1 MEGLRL
7 GEELGAGAVAA
18 VRRVTDAAGNAFAG
32 KILHASRQ
40 GEAAAA
46 ERFAREAELVRG
58 VDHPNVVRVYGRREV
73 EGHDVLLMEL
83 VDGPT
88 LETHIAREAPLSSA
102 AIVTIGRGIAHG
114 LAAAHEEG
122 VVHRDLKPANI
133 LVAPDGTPKIAD
145 FGMARASSLAGV
157 DRDAM
162 TVLGTPDYMA
172 PESIEPLDVDARSDL
187 YALGC
192 ILFEMATGR
201 PPYDGATSF
210 AVLEQHRTAPIP
222 SLEHSGLP
230 NGLRATIERLLE
242 KTPADR
248 IQSASAVAEA
258 LEQADAP
265 GALALPESA
274 VATVGRCASCNAPLV
289 EGLSICLS
297 CQATVPRLA
306 AGDHTVFVT
315 GPGEVAAKMDSQVR
329 GRLVDWLRSNPTLGI
344 DPASLEKK
352 IPRLPFALLGNVDA
366 EGASQLVTSLGS
378 LGLQAKAVRGGAL
391 ALPEARKKAQVLGVR
406 TLAIVGVSMASVL
419 GNLLNGIWPLGLALG
434 AAVIVPTAVALQST
448 RPKSKLAGARSSL
461 PPALG
466 ERMKSVAIVGAGM
479 QSKRHRES
487 LRGVVSRAL
496 ALRSAVGSDASLDAE
511 VAEAI
516 DHAVVATGRLDT
528 IDHALAHADLQRPT
542 DAQHALMHERDTWT
556 ARLHD
561 LVGTLESLR
570 TRLAAA
576 DGAAGESQ
584 AVLDRLRAK
593 VEALEE
599 VQADV

>member
-1 MEGLRL
+1 MKGLRL

-18 VRRVTDAAGNAFAG
+18 VRRVTAADGRSFAG
-32 KILHASRQ
+32 KILHRSRR

-58 VDHPNVVRVYGRREV
+58 VDHPNVVGVFGRHDV

-83 VDGPT
+83 VEGPT
-88 LETHIAREAPLSSA
+88 LETQIAREAPMSPE
-102 AIVTIGRGIAHG
+102 AIRAMGLGIAKG
-114 LAAAHEEG
+114 LAAAHEAG

-133 LVAPDGTPKIAD
+133 LVAPGGSPKIAD

-172 PESIEPLDVDARSDL
+172 PECIEPLAVDARSDL

-192 ILFEMATGR
+192 ILFEMAQGR

-210 AVLEQHRTAPIP
+210 AVLEQHRTAPTP
-222 SLEHSGLP
+222 SLADANLPAGLQDV
-230 NGLRATIERLLE
+230 IERLLE

-248 IQSASAVAEA
+248 IQSASAVVDA
-258 LEQADAP
+258 LGRTDSSAALTMREVAP
-265 GALALPESA
+265 
-274 VATVGRCASCNAPLV
+274 ATVGRCASCQAPLV
-289 EGLSICLS
+289 DGLSVCLS
-297 CQATVPRLA
+297 CQAVVPRLA

-315 GPGEVAAKMDSQVR
+315 GPGEVAAKLDSQVR
-329 GRLVDWLRSNPTLGI
+329 AKLVDWLRANPTLGV
-344 DPASLEKK
+344 DAAKLEKK
-352 IPRLPFALLGNVDA
+352 IPRLPFALLTRVDA
-366 EGASQLVTSLGS
+366 EGSQQLAASLRL
-378 LGLQAKAVRGGAL
+378 LGLQTAVVKGGPL
-391 ALPEARKKAQVLGVR
+391 ALPEARKKAR
-406 TLAIVGVSMASVL
+406 TLGGRALLIVAASL
-419 GNLLNGIWPLGLALG
+419 GGMMGNLASGIWVLALMV
-434 AAVIVPTAVALQST
+434 AAALIAPLVVALQSS
-448 RPKSKLAGARSSL
+448 RPTAVLAAAASSL
-461 PPALG
+461 PAALG
-466 ERMKSVAIVGAGM
+466 ERMKAVATVGAGM
-479 QSKRHRES
+479 QSRRHRES

-496 ALRSAVGSDASLDAE
+496 ALREAAGADGALDAE

-516 DHAVVATGRLDT
+516 DQALVATGRLDT
-528 IDHALAHADLQRPT
+528 IDQGLAGVDLQRPT

-576 DGAAGESQ
+576 TSGGESE
-584 AVLDRLRAK
+584 AALARLRNK
-593 VEALEE
+593 IEALEE